1 MRFHEWSVGRSVGA
15 IAFAAA
21 ASIVSLLALSPSP
34 VAAAADPGAFAALS
48 GVWTG
53 GGTLSLQ
60 NGTKERIRCRAQYVV
75 SNNSTTVTQS
85 LRCDS
90 DNYHFH
96 VNAFVNDKGG
106 SLSGNWTEE
115 TRNASGTVSG
125 RASGGTLSINVSAG
139 GAFSARMTV
148 ATAGSGQSVDIKVKG
163 SDITDVSVKMG
174 KAH

>member
-15 IAFAAA
+15 IVFAAA
-21 ASIVSLLALSPSP
+21 TSIVALPALSPEA
-34 VAAAADPGAFAALS
+34 AAAADLGAFAALS

-53 GGTLSLQ
+53 SGTLSLE
-60 NGTKERIRCRAQYVV
+60 NGTKERLRCRAQYVV
-75 SNNSTTVTQS
+75 TENNTNVTQS
-85 LRCDS
+85 LRCDG
-90 DNYHFH
+90 DTYHFH
-96 VNAFVNDKGG
+96 VNAFVTDKGG
-106 SLSGNWTEE
+106 TLSGNWTEE

-125 RASGGTLSINVSAG
+125 RASGSTLSINVSAG

>member
-21 ASIVSLLALSPSP
+21 ASIVALPALSPGA
-34 VAAAADPGAFAALS
+34 AAAADPGAFAALS

-53 GGTLSLQ
+53 SGTLSLE
-60 NGTKERIRCRAQYVV
+60 NGTTERLRCRAQYVV
-75 SNNSTTVTQS
+75 TENNTNLTQS
-85 LRCDS
+85 LRCDG
-90 DNYHFH
+90 DTYHFH
-96 VNAFVNDKGG
+96 VNAFVRDKGG
-106 SLSGNWTEE
+106 TLSGNWTEE

-125 RASGGTLSINVSAG
+125 RASGGTLSISVSAG
-139 GAFSARMTV
+139 GAFSAHMTV

-163 SDITDVSVKMG
+163 ADITDVSVKMG

>member
-21 ASIVSLLALSPSP
+21 ASIISLLDVSP
-34 VAAAADPGAFAALS
+34 VAAAADSGAFAALS
-48 GVWTG
+48 GVWIG
-53 GGTLSLQ
+53 GGTLSLE
-60 NGTKERIRCRAQYVV
+60 NGTKERLRCRAQYSV

-85 LRCDS
+85 LRCDG

-96 VNAFVNDKGG
+96 VNAFVTDKGG
-106 SLSGNWTEE
+106 ALSGNWTEE
-115 TRNASGTVSG
+115 TRNASGTISG

-139 GAFSARMTV
+139 GAFSAHMTV

-163 SDITDVSVKMG
+163 ADITDVSVKMG